1 MKEKRDCKIIQ
12 DLLPNYI
19 EKLTKEETNHF
30 IEEHLKECTECKH
43 IFENMQKEL
52 NVNTEKRDA
61 REVTYMKKFSSKMK
75 VLKFIILALIIIYVV
90 IIGRRIVIMTTLSE
104 KAKEN
109 QTCNNYYAKLYS
121 YQGDTL
127 TITESYN
134 KGEDYLTTMT
144 RIVNNNQIQKIID
157 YKKGDERITLTEV
170 DGKKYMQD
178 SEKILGGQIR
188 PVTYVS
194 NGLLANMQYAFI
206 IGIDKTYCN
215 GKECYIIKGNS
226 YERYIDKET
235 GLAVREIDK
244 SNKEI
249 TRQTD
254 IVVDYKYEFNTVKDS
269 DITKPDTTGY
279 VKMIIE

>member
-1 MKEKRDCKIIQ
+1 MKEKRNCKIVQ

-19 EKLTKEETNHF
+19 ENLTNEETNHF
-30 IEEHLKECTECKH
+30 IEEHLKECPECQH
-43 IFENMQKEL
+43 IFDNMQKEL
-52 NVNTEKRDA
+52 KVNTTKRDE
-61 REVTYMKKFSSKMK
+61 REVKYMKKFSGKMK
-75 VLKFIILALIIIYVV
+75 LLKFIILALVIIYV
-90 IIGRRIVIMTTLSE
+90 IIVGGRTFIMTSLSE

-109 QTCNNYYAKLYS
+109 QSYNNYYAKLYS

-144 RIVNNNQIQKIID
+144 RVVNNNQIQKIIH
-157 YKKGDERITLTEV
+157 YKKGNEQITLTEV
-170 DGKKYMQD
+170 DGKRYIQD
-178 SEKILGGQIR
+178 SKEILGGQIR

-194 NGLLANMQYAFI
+194 DGLLANMQYAFI

-215 GKECYIIKGNS
+215 GKECYIIKGDS

-279 VKMIIE
+279 IENNK

>member
-1 MKEKRDCKIIQ
+1 MNEKKECKIVQ

-19 EKLTKEETNHF
+19 EKLTSIQTNQF
-30 IEEHLKECTECKH
+30 IEEHLKECPECQH
-43 IFENMQKEL
+43 IFDNMQKEL
-52 NVNTEKRDA
+52 KVNTTKRDE
-61 REVTYMKKFSSKMK
+61 REVKYMKKFSGKMK
-75 VLKFIILALIIIYVV
+75 LLKFIILALVIIYV
-90 IIGRRIVIMTTLSE
+90 IIVGGRTFIMTSLSE

-109 QTCNNYYAKLYS
+109 QSYNNYYAKLYS

-144 RIVNNNQIQKIID
+144 RVVNNNQIQKIIH
-157 YKKGDERITLTEV
+157 YKKGNEQITLTEV
-170 DGKKYMQD
+170 DGKRYIQD
-178 SEKILGGQIR
+178 SKEILGGQIR

-194 NGLLANMQYAFI
+194 DGLLANMQYAFI

-215 GKECYIIKGNS
+215 GKECYIIKGDS

-279 VKMIIE
+279 IENNK